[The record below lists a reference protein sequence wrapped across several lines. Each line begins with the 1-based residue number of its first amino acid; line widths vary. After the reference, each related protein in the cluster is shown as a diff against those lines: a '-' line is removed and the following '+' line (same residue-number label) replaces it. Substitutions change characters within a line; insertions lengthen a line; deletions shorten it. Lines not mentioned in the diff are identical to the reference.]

1 MTLLLLEKKRG
12 GGYLSLSL
20 PSFRFSLVAQTIGS
34 IHMGPPIALIIVIY
48 FPFYPVS
55 MCTKVLGV
63 QGIAHVISGL
73 KRPFL
78 WLLVIFPF
86 LAWPSYL
93 PLREQFL
100 RLVTGYIFFM
110 LVYILLK

>member
-1 MTLLLLEKKRG
+1 
-12 GGYLSLSL
+12 
-20 PSFRFSLVAQTIGS
+20 
-34 IHMGPPIALIIVIY
+34 MGPPIALIIVIY
-48 FPFYPVS
+48 FPFHPVS

-63 QGIAHVISGL
+63 QGIAHVTSGL

-78 WLLVIFPF
+78 WLFMIFPF

-93 PLREQFL
+93 PLRGQFL